1 MINDIDFILRNNLKS
16 IRSRL
21 GITQLALAQEIG
33 VQKSYCSRLERGEFI
48 PNIKLCLL
56 IHRALINIYFQ
67 RTGKLL
73 EKLTI
78 DRLFYIEE
86 QKQPQDQ
93 C

>member
-1 MINDIDFILRNNLKS
+1 MVKNIDLILRNNLKS
-16 IRSRL
+16 IRSWL
-21 GITQLALAQEIG
+21 GITQQALAQEVG
-33 VQKSYCSRLERGEFI
+33 V
-48 PNIKLCLL
+48 
-56 IHRALINIYFQ
+56 LINIHFQ
-67 RTGKLL
+67 RTGRLL